1 MTVRR
6 IRPGRRMSEAVIHN
20 DRIYT
25 SGLTANPPTGSA
37 EEQTR
42 NILQQI
48 DRLLEEAGTDKSRL
62 LIANIW
68 LSDIRYFDDMNK
80 AWEAWVPKGQVPVR
94 ATVEAKLAGPEYLVE
109 IMVQAAIEQ

>member
-1 MTVRR
+1 MPVRR

-20 DRIYT
+20 DRVFT
-25 SGLTANPPTGSA
+25 SGLTADPPAGSA

-48 DRLLEEAGTDKSRL
+48 DRLLEEAGTDKTRL

-68 LSDIRYFDDMNK
+68 LSDMRYFDDMNK
-80 AWEAWVPKGQVPVR
+80 AWDAWISKDNCPTR
-94 ATVEAKLAGPEYLVE
+94 TTLEAKLASPDYLVE
-109 IMVQAAIEQ
+109 IAIIAAK

>member
-68 LSDIRYFDDMNK
+68 LSDMRYFDDMNA
-80 AWEAWVPKGQVPVR
+80 AWEAWLPEGYAPVR

>member
-48 DRLLEEAGTDKSRL
+48 DRLLLRPCRPLVRSDAPRESARLELVPCGSTIKAAQANAAGNAPGSTS
-62 LIANIW
+62 
-68 LSDIRYFDDMNK
+68 
-80 AWEAWVPKGQVPVR
+80 
-94 ATVEAKLAGPEYLVE
+94 T
-109 IMVQAAIEQ
+109 